1 MKLFVNG
8 EEIPDS
14 IAETE
19 LGPLLDRLLQERQS
33 LGLHIL
39 ALRVNDMELALES
52 DETFKVVLNLE
63 DRIEVDFAPIEA
75 LIARN
80 IENAGEYLDR
90 LLPGFEKAANL
101 FRMGSEQEANQFFLE
116 IIDGIEW
123 FSEVVDSIIEAT
135 GQDPSLMILG
145 KESLQDR
152 KERLLG
158 FTTQMVEANQN
169 RDWVLLADL
178 LEYELTPFYAEWQSL
193 LPKLLPPNQPN

>member
-1 MKLFVNG
+1 MKLFING
-8 EEIPDS
+8 EEILDL

-19 LGPLLDRLLQERQS
+19 LGPLLERLLEERQS
-33 LGLHIL
+33 LGLHIMG
-39 ALRVNDMELALES
+39 LRVNQEEITLEN
-52 DETFKVVLNLE
+52 DDLFKRTLNLE

-80 IENAGEYLDR
+80 IENAGEYLER
-90 LLPGFEKAANL
+90 LLPGFEKAAQL
-101 FRMGSEQEANQFFLE
+101 FRMGNEQEANEFFLE

-123 FSEVVDSIIEAT
+123 FSEVIDSIMEAT
-135 GQDPSLMILG
+135 GQEPSLLNLG

-152 KERLLG
+152 KERLLD

-178 LEYELTPFYAEWQSL
+178 LEYEMTPFYLEWQSL
-193 LPKLLPPNQPN
+193 LPKLQPPIQPN

>member
-1 MKLFVNG
+1 MKLFING
-8 EEIPDS
+8 EEILDS

-19 LGPLLDRLLQERQS
+19 LGPLLERLLQERHS
-33 LGLHIL
+33 LGLHIMG
-39 ALRVNDMELALES
+39 LRVNEEEITLEN
-52 DETFKVVLNLE
+52 DDLFKMALNLE

-80 IENAGEYLDR
+80 IENAGKYLER
-90 LLPGFEKAANL
+90 LLPGFEKAAQL
-101 FRMGSEQEANQFFLE
+101 FRMGNEQEANEFFLE

-135 GQDPSLMILG
+135 GQEPSLLNLG

-152 KERLLG
+152 KERLLD
-158 FTTQMVEANQN
+158 FTTQMVESNQN

-178 LEYELTPFYAEWQSL
+178 LEYEMTPFYKEWQSL
-193 LPKLLPPNQPN
+193 LPKLLPPTQPN